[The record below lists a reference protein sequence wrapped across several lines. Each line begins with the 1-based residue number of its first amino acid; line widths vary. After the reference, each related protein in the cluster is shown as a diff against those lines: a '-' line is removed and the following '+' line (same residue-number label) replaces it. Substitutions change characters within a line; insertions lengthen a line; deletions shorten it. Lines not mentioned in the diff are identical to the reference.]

1 MNPFSLRTTGIN
13 TSTGSAWSSKAKHPP
28 HISLDL
34 GRASD
39 RIAASD
45 IEGRPSPRAFGCKLR
60 DRAEQP
66 AVRERL
72 VSACASGASQTVL
85 RVAILTSLLC
95 LLFASSS
102 LAQTETPGPAQDPN
116 NTQRIRRGKPLKS
129 EVDITLVNVTVTDPY
144 GRLVTGL
151 EQDSFRVFED
161 NVEQEIVRFSSE
173 DVPISIGVIFDMS
186 GSMTDK
192 IDKSRLAAVQF
203 FRTANPQDEFFLV
216 DFNDRAQ
223 LASPFTASVDELQ
236 NRLMFTSAHG
246 ATALY
251 DGIYLGLSQ
260 MKGAHNAKKALLI
273 ISDGGDNH
281 SRYSQSDVRNFVRE
295 ADVQIYAIGLYTP
308 GGGPTPEEQAGPTLL
323 SDLTTMT
330 GGRSFAVRQ
339 IGELPDIASK
349 ISMELRNQYVI
360 GYRPSDRA
368 HDGKWRKI
376 KVKLHPPKGLPPLTV
391 FARSGYFGPGH

>member
-1 MNPFSLRTTGIN
+1 MR
-13 TSTGSAWSSKAKHPP
+13 PP

-34 GRASD
+34 ERVSD
-39 RIAASD
+39 RIAVSD
-45 IEGRPSPRAFGCKLR
+45 IEGRPGPRAFGCQLR
-60 DRAEQP
+60 DRAAQQSI
-66 AVRERL
+66 RGRL
-72 VSACASGASQTVL
+72 AAACASNAFQTGL
-85 RVAILTSLLC
+85 RSAILSSLLC
-95 LLFASSS
+95 SAVASSS
-102 LAQTETPGPAQDPN
+102 FAQTATPGPTADPN
-116 NTQRIRRGKPLKS
+116 NTQRIQRGKPLKS
-129 EVDITLVNVTVTDPY
+129 EVDITLVNVTITDPY

-186 GSMTDK
+186 ASMTDK

-246 ATALY
+246 ATALF

-281 SRYSQSDVRNFVRE
+281 SRYTQADVRSFVKE

-308 GGGPTPEEQAGPTLL
+308 GGGPSPEEQAGPTLL
-323 SDLTTMT
+323 SDLATLT
-330 GGRSFAVRQ
+330 GGRAFGVRQ

-360 GYRPSDRA
+360 GYRPTDRV

-376 KVKLHPPKGLPPLTV
+376 KIKLHPPKGLPPLNV
-391 FARSGYFGPGH
+391 FAKSGYFGPGH